1 MILAR
6 KVETILI
13 YPITGAEWRDR
24 RAHYPSGHLPPRS
37 HTKTRST
44 FYLSSSSLHVT
55 VEFLTSQR
63 ASGGAQGREEGK
75 TIRQVSQV
83 QTTQ

>member
-1 MILAR
+1 VIWAR
-6 KVETILI
+6 KVETMLI
-13 YPITGAEWRDR
+13 YPTIGVEWRDR
-24 RAHYPSGHLPPRS
+24 RAHCPSGHHPPRS
-37 HTKTRST
+37 HTKTRSA
-44 FYLSSSSLHVT
+44 FLLSSISLHVT

-63 ASGGAQGREEGK
+63 ASGGAQGREEGE